1 MVSMTI
7 ENAGWPS
14 IGRITRRSTKTPN
27 SAIAATA
34 QGTASQNGKPSSII
48 STRPQKAPSIIR
60 SPWAKV
66 TVSVAL

>member
-7 ENAGWPS
+7 EKAGWPS
-14 IGRITRRSTKTPN
+14 IGRITRRSASTPN
-27 SAIAATA
+27 SAMASDR
-34 QGTASQNGKPSSII
+34 QSTASQNGKPSTVI

-60 SPWAKV
+60 SPWAKL